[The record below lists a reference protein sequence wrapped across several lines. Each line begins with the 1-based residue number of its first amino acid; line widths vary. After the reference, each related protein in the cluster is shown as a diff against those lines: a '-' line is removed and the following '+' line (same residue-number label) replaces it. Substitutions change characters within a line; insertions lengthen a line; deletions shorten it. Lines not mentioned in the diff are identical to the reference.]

1 MLRLLMYNN
10 TIAPHRDPKRIPKSI
25 DSFMPLGKKR
35 ISDAQIQAIKKAQEQ
50 YYGRIKSRV
59 NSEN

>member
-10 TIAPHRDPKRIPKSI
+10 TIAPHRDPKKIPKSLN
-25 DSFMPLGKKR
+25 SFMPLGGKK

-50 YYGRIKSRV
+50 YYGRVKSRA